1 MYSISRTHKGISAN
15 AIAGNMLLK
24 DVYHTFSYAVNMYG
38 IVVNMNETLTGN
50 QWIERITKVYNI
62 DSPRLKRVIECI
74 KIAMDL

>member
-50 QWIERITKVYNI
+50 QWIERIAKTYTN
-62 DSPRLKRVIECI
+62 SPRLKRVIDCI

>member
-15 AIAGNMLLK
+15 AISGNMLLK

-50 QWIERITKVYNI
+50 QWIERITKTYTN
-62 DSPRLKRVIECI
+62 SPRLKRVIDCI